1 MLRSKVLCKKLP
13 GGTVRLHSVDLVLAL
28 LVQMLT
34 VLPFLVLA
42 LTHRSQQKQQ
52 AIRDMVGA
60 DEENSCAVECDD
72 EACEDYSIDSEQCD
86 VCKRLCRAGETPLTA
101 EPQLKGRG
109 AVIF

>member
-1 MLRSKVLCKKLP
+1 M
-13 GGTVRLHSVDLVLAL
+13 
-28 LVQMLT
+28 
-34 VLPFLVLA
+34 
-42 LTHRSQQKQQ
+42 
-52 AIRDMVGA
+52 IGA

>member
-1 MLRSKVLCKKLP
+1 MRPETGGGAGRSS
-13 GGTVRLHSVDLVLAL
+13 HSCHIEREQGASTDAH
-28 LVQMLT
+28 

-42 LTHRSQQKQQ
+42 LTHRSQQEQQ
-52 AIRDMVGA
+52 AIRDMIGA